1 MCYMSTDYNTRD
13 PKIAAGPVTVDRSSR
28 QASVSGKEVRLTA
41 LEHRLLVALMDRRGR
56 AQTRQ
61 QLYQDVW
68 MANPNVETR
77 TVDMHVQRLRKK
89 LGESAWLIE
98 TVRGVGYRFKEPNGD
113 LKGIG

>member
-1 MCYMSTDYNTRD
+1 MMTDSNN

-28 QASVSGKEVRLTA
+28 RAAISGEEVRLTA
-41 LEHRLLVALMDRRGR
+41 IEHRLLVTLMDRRGQ

-61 QLYQDVW
+61 QLYRDVW

-89 LGESAWLIE
+89 LGKSAGLIE
-98 TVRGVGYRFKEPNGD
+98 TVRGVGYRFKEH
-113 LKGIG
+113 KGNSNRSS

>member
-1 MCYMSTDYNTRD
+1 MITDHNTRN
-13 PKIAAGPVTVDRSSR
+13 PEIAAGTVTVDRSSR
-28 QASVSGKEVRLTA
+28 RASVSGEEVRLTA
-41 LEHRLLVALMDRRGR
+41 LEHRLLVTLMDRRGR

-89 LGESAWLIE
+89 LGESAGLIE
-98 TVRGVGYRFKEPNGD
+98 TVRGVGYRFKKPNGNANRAS
-113 LKGIG
+113 